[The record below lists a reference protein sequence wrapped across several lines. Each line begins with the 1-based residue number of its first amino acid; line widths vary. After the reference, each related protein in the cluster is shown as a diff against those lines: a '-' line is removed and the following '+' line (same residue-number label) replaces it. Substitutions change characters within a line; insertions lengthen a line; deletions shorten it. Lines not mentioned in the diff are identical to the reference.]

1 MNAGTTNGPG
11 QNEAAGSAA
20 DNAADGAAIGM
31 GGVTSGQEGAT
42 PSHETQQETGGGGG
56 EQLTASQG
64 NGEEATAADAR
75 DATVQP
81 DGTPAAAPGA
91 ALNPAEPDET
101 SMHSGARGAFD
112 TRSGQAG
119 GTGTG
124 IGSPESGAN
133 QSPEDLAPPAG
144 KTNPVPPG
152 SHKA

>member
-11 QNEAAGSAA
+11 QN
-20 DNAADGAAIGM
+20 DAADGAADSAAIGV
-31 GGVTSGQEGAT
+31 GGVTSGQQGAT
-42 PSHETQQETGGGGG
+42 PSHETQQETGGSGG
-56 EQLTASQG
+56 EQLTASQD
-64 NGEEATAADAR
+64 NGEEATAADAQ
-75 DATVQP
+75 DAAAQP
-81 DGTPAAAPGA
+81 DETPAAAPGVA
-91 ALNPAEPDET
+91 PNPAEPDET

-144 KTNPVPPG
+144 KPNPVPPG
-152 SHKA
+152 GHKA

>member
-11 QNEAAGSAA
+11 QNDATDS
-20 DNAADGAAIGM
+20 AAIGV

-42 PSHETQQETGGGGG
+42 PSHETQQETGGNGG

-64 NGEEATAADAR
+64 NGEEAAVAEAR
-75 DATVQP
+75 DAAAQQ

-91 ALNPAEPDET
+91 APNPAEPDET

-144 KTNPVPPG
+144 ETNPVPPG
-152 SHKA
+152 GHKA

>member
-11 QNEAAGSAA
+11 QDGTADDAA
-20 DNAADGAAIGM
+20 DSAAIGV

-42 PSHETQQETGGGGG
+42 PSHETQQETGGSGG

-64 NGEEATAADAR
+64 NGEEPAVDGQQAGAAAQPGGVS
-75 DATVQP
+75 TVAP
-81 DGTPAAAPGA
+81 AATPAAASGVAPKA
-91 ALNPAEPDET
+91 AEPGET
-101 SMHSGARGAFD
+101 SMYSGARGALD
-112 TRSGQAG
+112 TRSAQAG

-144 KTNPVPPG
+144 ATNR
-152 SHKA
+152 

>member
-11 QNEAAGSAA
+11 QDGTADDAA
-20 DNAADGAAIGM
+20 DSGAIGV

-42 PSHETQQETGGGGG
+42 PSHETQQETGGSGG

-64 NGEEATAADAR
+64 NGEDTAMDGQQAGAG
-75 DATVQP
+75 AQPGGVSTVAP
-81 DGTPAAAPGA
+81 AAAPAAAPGVA
-91 ALNPAEPDET
+91 PNAAEPGET
-101 SMHSGARGAFD
+101 SMHSGARGALD

-144 KTNPVPPG
+144 ATNR
-152 SHKA
+152 